1 MTVVWRTIGK
11 LIWSKSTKNAKVVLM
26 KIDKFSHKFDYVK
39 KKTIVLVGIMG
50 AGKTTVGKILA
61 DRIGIQFVDADQ
73 EIERAAGCTIT
84 DIFEKYGEA
93 EFRKGEERVISRIL
107 SGQPCVL
114 ATGGGAFMSQATRLL
129 IKKTATS
136 VWLRV
141 SFEVLAKRLEK
152 RSGRPL
158 LQTVDPQQTLRALI
172 NKRYPIYNDAD
183 LIVDAKDDAV
193 DITVSKVAECL
204 GDYYNAK
211 QSV

>member
-1 MTVVWRTIGK
+1 MK
-11 LIWSKSTKNAKVVLM
+11 KDKFND
-26 KIDKFSHKFDYVK
+26 KIDHVLE
-39 KKTIVLVGIMG
+39 KTVVLVGIMG

-61 DRIGIQFVDADQ
+61 DRIGVKFIDADQ
-73 EIERAAGCTIT
+73 EIERAAGCSIT
-84 DIFEKYGEA
+84 DFFEKYGEV

-107 SGQPCVL
+107 AGQPCVL

-193 DITVSKVAECL
+193 DITVSKVIECL

>member
-1 MTVVWRTIGK
+1 MANDWK
-11 LIWSKSTKNAKVVLM
+11 LIWLESTKNAKVVLM

-193 DITVSKVAECL
+193 DITVSKVVECL

>member
-1 MTVVWRTIGK
+1 MANVWK
-11 LIWSKSTKNAKVVLM
+11 LIWSESSKNAKVVLM

>member
-1 MTVVWRTIGK
+1 MTT
-11 LIWSKSTKNAKVVLM
+11 
-26 KIDKFSHKFDYVK
+26 DKFSNKIDHDL

-61 DRIGIQFVDADQ
+61 DRIGVKFIDADQ

-84 DIFEKYGEA
+84 DFFKKYGEV

-107 SGQPCVL
+107 AGQPCVL

-136 VWLRV
+136 IWLRV
-141 SFEVLAKRLEK
+141 GFEVLEKRLEK

-158 LQTVDPQQTLRALI
+158 LQTVDPQQTLKELI
-172 NKRYPIYNDAD
+172 KERYPIYNYAD
-183 LIVDAKDDAV
+183 FIVDGENDGV
-193 DITVSKVAECL
+193 DTTVSRVIECL
-204 GDYYNAK
+204 DDYCPSK

>member
-1 MTVVWRTIGK
+1 MANDWK
-11 LIWSKSTKNAKVVLM
+11 LIWSESTKNAKVVLM
-26 KIDKFSHKFDYVK
+26 KIEKFSHKFDYVK